1 MGCEDVFAGAIR
13 VILFGLNFST
23 LLAGGVLLGCG
34 VYVKISV
41 NEFTDVDDVTAID
54 MTA

>member
-1 MGCEDVFAGAIR
+1 MFEGTLR
-13 VILFGLNFST
+13 VILFGLNFCT

-34 VYVKISV
+34 VYVKMSV

-54 MTA
+54 VAA